1 MELLLDLLKNSEA
14 LAEQHTREI
23 FGNRQN
29 LPADE
34 SAIAW
39 NSKLTH
45 EQKMEK
51 LTALRNEKAL
61 RRAARKAART
71 N

>member
-1 MELLLDLLKNSEA
+1 MELVDLLKNSEA
-14 LAEQHTREI
+14 LAQQHTREI
-23 FGNRQN
+23 LGNRQN

-45 EQKMEK
+45 EEKVEK
-51 LTALRNEKAL
+51 LTALRSEKVL
-61 RRAARKAART
+61 RRAARKAARA